1 MTKDACSLKPTTQH
15 TMEILTAILWI
26 CAFAAMIYFAPILDA
41 NFKNWFFEKGPGPGK
56 FSVLVTSQGER
67 VKKYVANGVNSSY
80 NALTGKRETGLEK
93 QSPIFNNSYCQHYF
107 NVWGLVYKPLSQKLW
122 ECPWLEGAT
131 EIPLNESVL
140 QDTPECEIAGLP
152 HDMKT
157 RLTFEQNDLSQ
168 FFYLG
173 EQSSTDVILSDYDG
187 ALRSFTHVTG
197 KPAKEGASIDARTIY
212 GTKTEEK
219 EDSPMDPIF
228 KELVN
233 EPTAQNA
240 KRYGRILVNIAI
252 TSVKPAASVGALL
265 QEETEAEVRARAREK
280 AARGEAAE
288 IRERAKAETDAID
301 WKGEAAAKAEKRLRE
316 AGVTDSARQSIA
328 IEKTSLG
335 SLALVPVSPT
345 HETGNQSKKP

>member
-1 MTKDACSLKPTTQH
+1 
-15 TMEILTAILWI
+15 MEILTAILWI
-26 CAFAAMIYFAPILDA
+26 CAFAAIAYFAPILDA
-41 NFKNWFFEKGPGPGK
+41 NIKNWFFEKAPGPGK

-67 VKKYVANGVNSSY
+67 VRKYVPNGVNSSY
-80 NALTGKRETGLEK
+80 NALTGKREKGLEK
-93 QSPIFNNSYCQHYF
+93 QSPIFNNSYCEHYF

-140 QDTPECEIAGLP
+140 KDTPECEIAGLP

-157 RLTFEQNDLSQ
+157 RLTFEQEDLSQ

-173 EQSSTDVILSDYDG
+173 DESSTDVILSDYDG
-187 ALRSFTHVTG
+187 ALRSFTHVKG
-197 KPAKEGASIDARTIY
+197 KPAKEGESIDARTIY

-219 EDSPMDPIF
+219 EGSPMDPIF
-228 KELVN
+228 RELVY
-233 EPTAQNA
+233 EPTAKNA
-240 KRYGRILVNIAI
+240 ERYGRVLVNIAI

-280 AARGEAAE
+280 AAKGQAAE
-288 IRERAKAETDAID
+288 IREIGKAEADAID
-301 WKGEAAAKAEKRLRE
+301 FKGEAAARAEERLRK

-328 IEKTSLG
+328 IENTSLS

-345 HETGNQSKKP
+345 HETGNPNRKP

>member
-1 MTKDACSLKPTTQH
+1 MVV
-15 TMEILTAILWI
+15 LTAILWI
-26 CAFAAMIYFAPILDA
+26 CVFVALVYFAPILDA
-41 NFKNWFFEKGPGPGK
+41 NVKNWFFEKGPGPDK

-80 NALTGKRETGLEK
+80 NTLSGLREKGADEEWLKK
-93 QSPIFNNSYCQHYF
+93 QSPIFKNVYCQHYF
-107 NVWGLVYKPLSQKLW
+107 NAWGLVYKPLSQKLW
-122 ECPWLEGAT
+122 ECPWLDGAT
-131 EIPLNESVL
+131 EIPLAESKL
-140 QDTPECEIAGLP
+140 QETPECEIAGLP

-157 RLTFEQNDLSQ
+157 RLTFEQKDLSM

-187 ALRSFTHVTG
+187 ALRSFTHAKG
-197 KPAKEGASIDARTIY
+197 KSSKPGETVDTRTIY

-219 EDSPMDPIF
+219 EGSPMDPIF
-228 KELVN
+228 KEFVYSQTN
-233 EPTAQNA
+233 DNA
-240 KRYGRILVNIAI
+240 EKYGRALVNIAI

-265 QEETEAEVRARAREK
+265 QEETEAEVKARAREK
-280 AARGEAAE
+280 AAKGQAAE
-288 IRERAKAETDAID
+288 ILALGEAEAAVIER
-301 WKGEAAAKAEKRLRE
+301 KGEAAAKAEKRLRD

-345 HETGNQSKKP
+345 HETGNTAKKP